1 MRPSSRGGRVGSSK
15 RSRGARPSRSTWV
28 ADQAGEQRAT
38 AAVVGIRRGDVFAV
52 VTASTAEDA
61 ALVAGRMRQ
70 ARQRGDPPRPG
81 PTTPMR
87 AVAPGAVFVSVPAV
101 SFVPFPPP
109 EDEPPPAAPS
119 LAGATAVDGRIGSV
133 AGERRATVW
142 SLSTDPAVFATAE
155 DLEGSLAGLASSRAG
170 GAPAGPVELVD
181 RVVFAADGGEDGSA
195 RAFRHGN
202 VAVLVEGADPA
213 DLDAIVSAWITV
225 LGPP

>member
-1 MRPSSRGGRVGSSK
+1 
-15 RSRGARPSRSTWV
+15 
-28 ADQAGEQRAT
+28 
-38 AAVVGIRRGDVFAV
+38 
-52 VTASTAEDA
+52 
-61 ALVAGRMRQ
+61 
-70 ARQRGDPPRPG
+70 
-81 PTTPMR
+81 MR

-119 LAGATAVDGRIGSV
+119 LAGPAVDGRIGSV

-142 SLSTDPAVFATAE
+142 CSTDPAVFATAE

-213 DLDAIVSAWITV
+213 DLDDRRKRVDHRPRPTLTRQLAARRFRCGFSWTSSISVPKLPWVHEGHRRTPAARSRCLVDRCGAGRLHRFGAAAQSSTR
-225 LGPP
+225 